1 MTITKLRI
9 DLTQGIVEV
18 EGDSSFVQAVY
29 EDFRERLLSETAEAV
44 KTPIRAKTKKKSPAE
59 PKDKKEAGTSTK
71 KKKNSGGS
79 ASGSIV
85 KDLDLSGGAKG
96 ERLKD
101 FYNSYKLASNM
112 ERNLV
117 FVYYLQHT
125 LAIENITL
133 DHVFTCYRDVG
144 VKVPA
149 ALQQSLW
156 DTTNRKG
163 WLDTSS
169 SENITVTVPGMN
181 YLKHD
186 MAASGT
192 E

>member
-18 EGDSSFVQAVY
+18 EGDSSFVLAVY
-29 EDFRERLLSETAEAV
+29 EDFRERLLSETAETV
-44 KTPIRAKTKKKSPAE
+44 NTPTRAKTKKKSSVE
-59 PKDKKEAGTSTK
+59 PKEKKEAGTSTEK
-71 KKKNSGGS
+71 KKTSRGS

-101 FYNSYKLASNM
+101 FYKAYKLDSNM

-117 FVYYLQHT
+117 FVYYLQHK
-125 LAIENITL
+125 LAIEKITL

-149 ALQQSLW
+149 ALQQSLR

-169 SENITVTVPGMN
+169 SEDITVTVPGMN
-181 YLKHD
+181 YLEHD